1 MLVLSRRNNES
12 IVIDGEIVVTVL
24 GVDRGGQVRL
34 GIEAPDHVRILRRE
48 LLDQVRAANREALA
62 DAAACA
68 NLSRWGRGDRDG
80 SGSA

>member
-62 DAAACA
+62 DVAAFAH
-68 NLSRWGRGDRDG
+68 LSRWGQGDRDG